1 MLSWCMKSPV
11 QAPFG
16 NAFSPSPCSSNNP
29 IPSNH
34 IPVTLVPSSIYALFF
49 ATALRNSPGISS
61 FRTLSI
67 VTGVAPAK
75 GHFLFSIHLP
85 KKGQT
90 MNPQAPSSNSAATL
104 VKADPKCH
112 HVTLSGRQC
121 RLRAIRSG
129 LCFRH
134 AALQLQSAQPV
145 DVDLSADFL
154 GQLDDLQS
162 AEQINQFLA
171 KLLILVVQNRISAVA
186 PPSSPTSPTSSF
198 TRSLLSSAKS
208 IASLSNGIGPGGPN
222 ATTRSQTLWRTVPS
236 RMSPRLIA
244 GVWRRRLVP
253 RPWCHCAGRNRV

>member
-1 MLSWCMKSPV
+1 
-11 QAPFG
+11 
-16 NAFSPSPCSSNNP
+16 
-29 IPSNH
+29 
-34 IPVTLVPSSIYALFF
+34 
-49 ATALRNSPGISS
+49 
-61 FRTLSI
+61 
-67 VTGVAPAK
+67 
-75 GHFLFSIHLP
+75 
-85 KKGQT
+85 

-171 KLLILVVQNRISAVA
+171 KLLILVVQNRISARRAAVLTYITNQLFHSLVA
-186 PPSSPTSPTSSF
+186 T
-198 TRSLLSSAKS
+198 SAKW
-208 IASLSNGIGPGGPN
+208 IVSLSNGIGPDGPN

-236 RMSPRLIA
+236 RMSPLPD
-244 GVWRRRLVP
+244 RRRLAPSLGTTTPVP
-253 RPWCHCAGRNRV
+253 LRGSQPGVR